1 MRPRGA
7 LLLLLAAFGGAPA
20 ALACGQDLNARAR
33 HVVATPRLQLAYA
46 ARPAPLS
53 VGRHFALD
61 IVVCPE
67 PGTPAPLA
75 LVVDARMPAH
85 RHGMNYRPTVRAL
98 GDGRY
103 RAEGLLLHMPGL
115 WQLRFDL
122 SVAGRIERLVHEV
135 ELQ

>member
-7 LLLLLAAFGGAPA
+7 LLLLA
-20 ALACGQDLNARAR
+20 ALVGATAAQACGQDLDARER
-33 HVVATPRLQLAYA
+33 RVIATPRLQLAYA
-46 ARPAPLS
+46 ARPAPLA

-61 IVVCPE
+61 IVVCTE
-67 PGTPAPLA
+67 AGTPAPLA
-75 LVVDARMPAH
+75 LVVDAQMPAH

-103 RAEGLLLHMPGL
+103 RADGLLLHMPGR
-115 WQLRFDL
+115 WQLRFEL
-122 SVAGRIERLVHEV
+122 SVDGRIERLVHEI